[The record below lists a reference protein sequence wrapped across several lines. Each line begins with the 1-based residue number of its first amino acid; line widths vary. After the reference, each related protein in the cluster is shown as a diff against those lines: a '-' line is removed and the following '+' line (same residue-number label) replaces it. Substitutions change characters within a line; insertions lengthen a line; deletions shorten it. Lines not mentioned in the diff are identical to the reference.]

1 MSNDIK
7 LQEALL
13 KTRLN
18 NERAERNRNIR
29 LKNRENILSM
39 YNDGLLTMEERNA
52 MLISFW
58 CITDVEVK
66 DNKLVIQIQDVLGNN
81 LSIAYLGKS
90 VPLGTICCRNKTILY
105 TFIIII

>member
-66 DNKLVIQIQDVLGNN
+66 EAILERNRRENPDLYPTSA
-81 LSIAYLGKS
+81 LSEI
-90 VPLGTICCRNKTILY
+90 
-105 TFIIII
+105 FI